1 MKTAKYNGKTVQ
13 ANEDAPE
20 LAYCPACDWPVILTF
35 SYGTWHYRHQ
45 QSASGSY
52 PDNCPRGK
60 SNTEHGES
68 PTGEYA
74 LALDV
79 LRRTLIDAL
88 NGYGDEALAGLF
100 SPPVQVAIEI
110 LMDANGHGEA
120 IARRLARRIMTM
132 DTEKREKIHH
142 ALTWK
147 SLRQMREVFAND

>member
-1 MKTAKYNGKTVQ
+1 MKTATYNGKTIQ
-13 ANEDAPE
+13 AKEDAPE
-20 LAYCPACDWPVILTF
+20 KACCPACGWPVILTH
-35 SYGTWHYRHQ
+35 SYDWHYRHQ

-60 SNTEHGES
+60 SDVKHGES

-132 DTEKREKIHH
+132 PDEKREKIHH

-147 SLRQMREVFAND
+147 SLRQMREVFSE